1 MNVTKSWF
9 LLNQDSSKVHTL
21 QLADRHLS
29 FCYYEGSLPTPI
41 FFYCVLAI
49 YFWKKP
55 YHLFWFIFHNLDFAD
70 CIPVAKFYPPFVF
83 EIWTPNPICVGVLK
97 LQLACHH
104 PQPPTPLQ
112 KGLYPLWKRNVPS
125 IPWASLL
132 GLKDEGARRGASRR
146 SPAYDGCGLLF
157 GLAALSVFMNRDVFS

>member
-1 MNVTKSWF
+1 MNVMKSWF

-21 QLADRHLS
+21 QFTDRHLS

-70 CIPVAKFYPPFVF
+70 CIPVVKFYPPFVF
-83 EIWTPNPICVGVLK
+83 EIWTPNSYSRGSPEVT
-97 LQLACHH
+97 ACL
-104 PQPPTPLQ
+104 PLPPTFHPPSERALSFVEKKCPRRPLSQ
-112 KGLYPLWKRNVPS
+112 PAGV
-125 IPWASLL
+125 
-132 GLKDEGARRGASRR
+132 EGWGVRRGASQR

-157 GLAALSVFMNRDVFS
+157 GLAALSVFMNRGVFS